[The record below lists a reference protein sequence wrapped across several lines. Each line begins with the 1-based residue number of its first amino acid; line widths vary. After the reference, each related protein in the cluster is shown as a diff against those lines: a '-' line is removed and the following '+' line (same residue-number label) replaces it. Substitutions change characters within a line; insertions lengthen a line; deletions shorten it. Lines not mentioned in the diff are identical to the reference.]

1 MHMNKQ
7 KAFEFRKIL
16 PYFTAILVFCVIIVV
31 YFYPALEGKKL
42 SASDVV
48 HFQGMSKEIV
58 DYREKTGEQA
68 LWTGNM
74 FGGMPSYQVSVN
86 YSDNLMIFI
95 HKIIRLGFH
104 LPIGMVIIYFL
115 GFYYLLLVL
124 RINPWLSIA
133 GAIAFAFSS
142 YFFIIFIPGHTS
154 KAYAIGYMAPV
165 LASVIMTY
173 RGKYLQGAI
182 LTAFFLAL
190 EITCNHPQI
199 TYYLL
204 IMVAIY
210 GIIELINH
218 LKGKNIRNFIKA
230 SALLLAAALIAVL
243 TNTAS
248 LWNTFEYSKFSI
260 RGKTELTSEKE
271 NRTSGLE
278 KDYATNW
285 SYGIPETMTLLI
297 PNFNGGSS
305 QGSLSKNSETY
316 QVLTQNRVPNA
327 DKVID
332 SLPLYWGTQPST
344 SGPVYVGAIVFFL
357 FIFSLFYLK
366 GPLKWWGIAVT
377 ILSITLSWGKNFM
390 PLTSFFLDY
399 FPLYNKFRSVTMILV
414 MAELSMPMLAFIALD
429 NFIKSNEKQKALKYL
444 LYSLYIVG
452 GVLLFFILL
461 GSSLFSFTS
470 ANDSI
475 MGIPDWLQPALV
487 ADRQDMFRNDAI
499 RSLIFVLL
507 TFGILWA
514 YLKNKIKLTYIF
526 LLIPLLILVDM
537 WPVNKRYVNNDDFV
551 RKSLADNPYQPSK
564 ADQAILQDK
573 DPSYRVYDLN
583 EAFDGSA
590 RTSYFHKNL
599 GGYHGAKMR
608 RFQELVDQNLIRER
622 VAIASAFNNNNT
634 GELDGIMKN
643 LSAFNML
650 NTRYFIIS
658 DNAPPLKNP
667 YALGNA
673 WFVKD
678 YKIVNN
684 ADEEIAAVEH
694 FSPDSLA
701 IIDKRFESDLKGF
714 SPSVNGNSKISFDS
728 YSPDI
733 LKYHYSAASDQLAVF
748 SEIYYPKGWNAYID
762 GKKTSHFRADYV
774 LRAMIL
780 PTGDHQLE
788 FRFEPRSYYTGQ
800 KVSLAA
806 SLLTILLTLGVL
818 LYYIFPDL
826 ATKWQGKLKRS

>member
-7 KAFEFRKIL
+7 KAFDFRKIL
-16 PYFTAILVFCVIIVV
+16 PYLTAILVFCVIIVV

-42 SASDVV
+42 AASDVV

-74 FGGMPSYQVSVN
+74 FGGMPSYQVSVK

-95 HKIIRLGFH
+95 HNIIRLGFH

-115 GFYYLLLVL
+115 GFYYLMLVL

-210 GIIELINH
+210 GIVELIH
-218 LKGKNIRNFIKA
+218 HYKEKNIRNFVKA

-248 LWNTFEYSKFSI
+248 LWNTYEYSKFSI
-260 RGKTELTSEKE
+260 RGATELTSEKE

-327 DKVID
+327 DKVITG
-332 SLPLYWGTQPST
+332 LPLYWGTQPST

-366 GPLKWWGIAVT
+366 GPLKWWGIAVV

-429 NFIKSNEKQKALKYL
+429 TFIKSKEKQKALKYL
-444 LYSLYIVG
+444 LYSLYITG
-452 GVLLFFILL
+452 GVLVFFILL
-461 GSSLFSFTS
+461 GGSMFSFTS
-470 ANDSI
+470 ANDSA

-487 ADRQDMFRNDAI
+487 ADRLSMFRTDAI

-514 YLKNKIKLTYIF
+514 YLKNKIKLTYVF
-526 LLIPLLILVDM
+526 LLIPMLLLADM
-537 WPVNKRYVNNDDFV
+537 WPVNKRYINNDDFI
-551 RKSLADNPYQPSK
+551 RKSQADNPYQPSK

-573 DPSYRVYDLN
+573 DPSFRVYNLN

-590 RTSYFHKNL
+590 RTSYFHKNI

-608 RFQELVDQNLIRER
+608 RFQELVDHNLIRER
-622 VAIASAFNNNNT
+622 ASLVSAFDDNNALSL
-634 GELDGIMKN
+634 EGIMKD

-650 NTRYFIIS
+650 NTRYFIVNA
-658 DNAPPLKNP
+658 DAPPLKNP

-678 YKIVNN
+678 YKIV
-684 ADEEIAAVEH
+684 ADADAEITALEN
-694 FSPDSLA
+694 FKPDSLA
-701 IIDKRFESDLKGF
+701 VIDKRFESDLKGF
-714 SPSVNGNSKISFDS
+714 TPSNAGKSEISLES
-728 YSPDI
+728 YSPN
-733 LKYHYSAASDQLAVF
+733 LLQYHYSAGSDQLAVF
-748 SEIYYPKGWNAYID
+748 SEIYYPQGWNAYVD
-762 GKKTSHFRADYV
+762 GQKTPHFRADYV

-780 PTGDHQLE
+780 PSGDHQLE
-788 FRFEPRSYYTGQ
+788 FRFEPQSYYTGQ

-806 SLLTILLTLGVL
+806 SLITILLTLGVL
-818 LYYIFPDL
+818 LYSIFPDS